1 MDKKIKAQKIQLTIW
16 FAVFSM
22 WIVNVLIGSDF
33 VWMYRILYP
42 LTVVTMILTVK
53 ARLKDLQKD
62 YAHARLLCLI

>member
-1 MDKKIKAQKIQLTIW
+1 MDKKIKAQTIQLTIW

-53 ARLKDLQKD
+53 ARLKDLQK
-62 YAHARLLCLI
+62 

>member
-22 WIVNVLIGSDF
+22 WIVNVLTGSDF

-53 ARLKDLQKD
+53 ARLKDLQK
-62 YAHARLLCLI
+62 

>member
-53 ARLKDLQKD
+53 ARLKDLQK
-62 YAHARLLCLI
+62 